1 MENRVVINLVG
12 VPCPLSWARAKNRLE
27 AMEEGQLL
35 EIITDDPRALRDI
48 PKAAEGEGY
57 LVVECGVGASA
68 PGDRRILIE
77 R

>member
-1 MENRVVINLVG
+1 MASGEV
-12 VPCPLSWARAKNRLE
+12 
-27 AMEEGQLL
+27 L

-57 LVVECGVGASA
+57 AVITNDRPKGPS
-68 PGDRRILIE
+68 PGRIVIE